1 MGHHFPG
8 TTCLLKHKQCHTCNC
23 WCRCCN
29 CRYGLVYGI
38 LVILGIGTLLPWNV
52 FITETEFFD
61 VRLHVEPS
69 SPTIAN
75 NFISLFGLVF
85 NAA

>member
-1 MGHHFPG
+1 MSAGAEVEVAV
-8 TTCLLKHKQCHTCNC
+8 
-23 WCRCCN
+23 CR
-29 CRYGLVYGI
+29 RFGLVYGI
-38 LVILGIGTLLPWNV
+38 LVVLGIGTLLPWNV

-75 NFISLFGLVF
+75 NYISLFGLVF
-85 NAA
+85 NGA

>member
-1 MGHHFPG
+1 MSLYVAVAILIF
-8 TTCLLKHKQCHTCNC
+8 CLLCHPHVLPAL
-23 WCRCCN
+23 RLSV
-29 CRYGLVYGI
+29 RRFGLVYGI

-69 SPTIAN
+69 SPAIAN
-75 NFISLFGLVF
+75 NYISLFGLVF
-85 NAA
+85 NGA